1 MRTKSK
7 LNATTPTITC
17 TVNIIDSKTFDMIL
31 ASIKAEFME
40 FTHRDSEFLAFNEA
54 TNEVFEIEYE
64 D

>member
-7 LNATTPTITC
+7 LNSATPTITC
-17 TVNIIDSKTFDMIL
+17 TVNIIDSKTFDIIL

-40 FTHRDSEFLAFNEA
+40 FTHRDPEFLAFNEA